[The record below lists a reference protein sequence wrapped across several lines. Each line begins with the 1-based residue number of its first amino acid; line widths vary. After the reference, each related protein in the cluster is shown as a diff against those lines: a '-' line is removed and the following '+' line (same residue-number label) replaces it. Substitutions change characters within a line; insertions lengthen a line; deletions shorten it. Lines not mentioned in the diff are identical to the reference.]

1 MKILYVAPMANVH
14 STRWVGFFGRTGHD
28 VHAIDASFDGTHEVA
43 GVTIH
48 RIPLQG
54 TRLPVLKYL
63 LRYPLWL
70 VRWRSLVAAIN
81 PDVIHIHWVG
91 LHALGAALSGFKP
104 LVVTPWGSDLL
115 VIPRESAKWRF
126 LVRRVLAAGSLFICG
141 AEHMQDELIRRG
153 IPAERIHVIGYG
165 TDVARYEPGRS
176 DPRLAAELGFK
187 SENPLIISLRA
198 LYQIY
203 DIGTL
208 IAAVPAVVSAHP
220 AARFVIVGEGPER
233 TALEQQAET
242 LGVASLVRFVGRLSD
257 DDMVR
262 YTASAS
268 AYVSTSLSDGGLAA
282 STAEAMACG
291 VPPVITDFGDNASWV
306 DHGVTGFLF
315 PCWDS
320 TSLAARLIDLL
331 SDRRRARQMGDG
343 ARSTIVHR
351 NNVETEM
358 GRVEQLYQSAR
369 RRSTNRK

>member
-1 MKILYVAPMANVH
+1 MRILYVAPMASVH
-14 STRWVGFFGRTGHD
+14 STRWVGYFGRTGHD
-28 VHAIDASFDGTHEVA
+28 VHAIDASFDGTHEVP
-43 GVTIH
+43 GVTVH
-48 RIPLQG
+48 RVPLQG

-70 VRWRSLVAAIN
+70 ARWRSLVAAIN

-115 VIPRESAKWRF
+115 VIPSESAKWRF
-126 LVRRVLAAGSLFICG
+126 LVWRVLASGTLFICD
-141 AEHMQDELIRRG
+141 ADHLQDELVRRG
-153 IPAERIHVIGYG
+153 ISRERVHVIAFG
-165 TDVARYEPGRS
+165 TDVAKYEPGRR
-176 DPRLAAELGFK
+176 DPRLAAELGFAA
-187 SENPLIISLRA
+187 ETPLIISLRA
-198 LYQIY
+198 LSRIY

-208 IAAVPAVVSAHP
+208 ISAVPAVVSAHP
-220 AARFVIVGEGPER
+220 AARFVIVGDGPER
-233 TALEQQAET
+233 TALQQQAER
-242 LGVASLVRFVGRLSD
+242 LGVANLVRFVGRLSD

-268 AYVSTSLSDGGLAA
+268 ACVSASLSDGGLAA

-306 DHGVTGFLF
+306 EHGVTGFLF
-315 PCWDS
+315 PCGDS

-331 SDRRRARQMGDG
+331 SDRRRARQIGDG
-343 ARSTIVHR
+343 ARSTIVLR